1 MTTQTPAGQPGPHSV
16 ETPFPLVEE
25 LCPAPDPWDAF
36 ERIRR
41 LPKPLFLDSSRYDP
55 LLGRYSF
62 ISADPFEFITCR
74 CAQGASHST
83 VSGDLV
89 PSDVLAYLKNRLA
102 SFPSRTAPGL
112 PPFQGGLAG
121 LFAYGLCHHLER
133 VPRTRHDEFRLPD
146 LAVGLY
152 DWVLAFDHLEQR
164 AWLISQGYPE
174 KSRELRLARAEERI
188 RSIVSVL
195 EQAPRRLGEELPS
208 PGQLLPWSQLA
219 PQWPAP
225 GPDGLLSSFSHE
237 DYLAALARTIDYIF
251 TGDIFQAN
259 LSQRLLFPAREPPAQ
274 LYRRLRERNSAN
286 FSAYFDA
293 GEMVIASAS
302 PERFLQVQEGAVQTR
317 PIKGTRPRGR
327 SPSEDEAQKT
337 DLLNSVK
344 DQAENVMI
352 VDLLRNDLSRV
363 SSPGT
368 VSVDE
373 LFRLETNQFV
383 HHLVSVISSQLEPGQ
398 TPVDLLQ
405 ATFPG
410 GSVTGAPKVRSM
422 EIIAELE
429 PTARGPYCG
438 CLGYVGFDRSMD
450 TSILIRTF
458 TCAQGWLQFPVGGGI
473 VSQSDPEKEYEETL
487 HKAEGLIRSLL

>member
-1 MTTQTPAGQPGPHSV
+1 V
-16 ETPFPLVEE
+16 KE
-25 LCPAPDPWDAF
+25 LRPAPDPWDAF
-36 ERIRR
+36 ERVRR
-41 LPKPLFLDSSRYDP
+41 LSKPLFLDSSSYDP

-62 ISADPFEFITCR
+62 LSADPFEFITCR
-74 CAQGASHST
+74 CARDACDST
-83 VSGDLV
+83 VSGLLPPADALT
-89 PSDVLAYLKNRLA
+89 YLRARLT
-102 SFPSRTAPGL
+102 SFPSRTVPEL

-121 LFAYGLCHHLER
+121 LFSYDLCHHIER
-133 VPRTRHDEFRLPD
+133 LPRTRYDEFLLPD

-152 DWVLAFDHLEQR
+152 DWVVAFDHTEQR

-174 KSRELRLARAEERI
+174 KNRDLRLTRAEERI
-188 RSIVSVL
+188 RSIASLL
-195 EQAPRRLGEELPS
+195 EHVPRERQEEFPSRGARLPRSL
-208 PGQLLPWSQLA
+208 LA
-219 PQWPAP
+219 PQWQAP
-225 GPDGLLSSFSHE
+225 GPNGLLSNFSHG
-237 DYLAALARTIDYIF
+237 DYLAALTKTIDYIF
-251 TGDIFQAN
+251 AGDIFQAN
-259 LSQRLLFPAREPPAQ
+259 LSQRLLFPAQEAPAQ
-274 LYRRLRERNSAN
+274 LYQRLRERNPAN
-286 FSAYFDA
+286 FSAYLDA
-293 GEMVIASAS
+293 GDMVIASAS
-302 PERFLQVQEGAVQTR
+302 PERFLQVHDGKVQTR
-317 PIKGTRPRGR
+317 PIKGTRPR
-327 SPSEDEAQKT
+327 SPIPAEDEAQRT

-344 DQAENVMI
+344 DRAENVMI

-363 SSPGT
+363 SAPGT

-383 HHLVSVISSQLEPGQ
+383 HHLVSVISSRLEPGQ

-438 CLGYVGFDRSMD
+438 CLGYLGFDRSMD
-450 TSILIRTF
+450 TNILIRTF